1 MDFLI
6 EEYQNVLKQ
15 LKTLKSEPYYS
26 FKPHLIEITENALAN
41 FDLQLPNFKIGDKSI
56 IEGLCRN
63 PHFDNKNNL
72 DIPVKV
78 MH

>member
-41 FDLQLPNFKIGDKSI
+41 FDLQLPNFKIGD
-56 IEGLCRN
+56 
-63 PHFDNKNNL
+63 
-72 DIPVKV
+72 
-78 MH
+78 